1 MTDTLPL
8 SLRADVP
15 LVPAGLPATRY
26 VLLSFSAPEGR
37 RDRSR
42 PPIRVSFVLDRSG
55 SMAGG
60 KIRLARD
67 AVRQALR
74 MLRSDDRFAL
84 VAYDDE
90 VELVAHAAPATGA
103 ARRGAVERLEAIE
116 ARGSTDLSG
125 GWMTGCDQ
133 VLPHP
138 ADESPG
144 RCLLLTDGLAN
155 VGVTDPDQLAARA
168 AELRK
173 RNVMTSTFGVGTDFD
188 EVLLQRIAEQ
198 GGGHFYFVES
208 PAQIP
213 DLLTSELGE
222 ALEVVARDASVAL
235 QLPAGVKAAPLSR
248 LEWFATDTGIRVV
261 LGDLVSGQELDV
273 VLRVE
278 MPPMAAGNSVSVRFT
293 LGDREG
299 VLALPPVEVS
309 WTAAEAGVVAAA
321 GRDRAVDRAVA
332 ALYAARARHEALAL
346 NKAGD
351 FGRAKALLLAV
362 AARIDAYAAEDD
374 ALRATAAQLRGE
386 AEEFGE
392 EMDARSQKARHMASW
407 AAMSNRA
414 PDGKAKRRVPRRP
427 A

>member
-8 SLRADVP
+8 SLRTDVP
-15 LVPAGLPATRY
+15 LVPAGSPATRY
-26 VLLSFSAPEGR
+26 VLLSLSAPEGR
-37 RDRSR
+37 SDRSR
-42 PPIRVSFVLDRSG
+42 PAIRVSFVLDRSG
-55 SMAGG
+55 SMAGS
-60 KIRLARD
+60 KIHVARE

-74 MLRSDDRFAL
+74 MLRPDDRFAL

-90 VELVAHAAPATGA
+90 VELVARAAPATGA
-103 ARRGAVERLEAIE
+103 ARRGALERLEAID

-133 VLPHP
+133 VLPHL
-138 ADESPG
+138 ADEPPG

-155 VGVTDPDQLAARA
+155 VGVTDPDALAARA

-173 RNVMTSTFGVGTDFD
+173 RHVVTSTFGVGTDFD
-188 EVLLQRIAEQ
+188 EVLLQRIAER

-208 PAQIP
+208 PVQIP

-235 QLPAGVKAAPLSR
+235 QLPAGVSAAPLSR
-248 LEWFATDTGIRVV
+248 LEWFATDGGIRII
-261 LGDLVSGQELDV
+261 LGDLVSGQDLDV

-278 MPPMAAGNSVSVRFT
+278 VPAMAAGSVVPVRFT

-299 VLALPPVEVS
+299 VLALAPVEAC
-309 WTAAEAGVVAAA
+309 WTAAEAGAVAAA
-321 GRDRAVDRAVA
+321 GRERAVDRAVA
-332 ALYAARARHEALAL
+332 VLYAARARHDALAL
-346 NKAGD
+346 NRAGE
-351 FGRAKALLLAV
+351 FGRARALLLAV
-362 AARIDAYAAEDD
+362 AGRIEGYAGDD
-374 ALRATAAQLRGE
+374 EALRATAAQLRRE
-386 AEEFGE
+386 AAEFGE
-392 EMDARSQKARHMASW
+392 EMDACSQKARHMASY

-414 PDGKAKRRVPRRP
+414 PDGKARRRVPGRP